1 MTHEEQLYQKD
12 LIIQKLEQQLAEKD
26 KEITELNIFHDLY
39 LDPKEYSLQGIYKQ
53 LREQVCDEIIEKI
66 LTHLGLPEEE
76 WVWYSDNYVGV
87 SLIKE
92 ILDQI
97 EKGE

>member
-39 LDPKEYSLQGIYKQ
+39 LDPKEYSLQGI
-53 LREQVCDEIIEKI
+53 
-66 LTHLGLPEEE
+66 
-76 WVWYSDNYVGV
+76 
-87 SLIKE
+87 
-92 ILDQI
+92 
-97 EKGE
+97 